1 MFWIFLTLALSIYF
15 LLCFVIQAF
24 AYFVEIKRDRYV
36 KSTSLT
42 LVGILMSISIAAFVT
57 LLI

>member
-15 LLCFVIQAF
+15 SLCFVVQAF
-24 AYFVEIKRDRYV
+24 AYFVEIKRDRTV
-36 KSTSLT
+36 KATSLT
-42 LVGILMSISIAAFVT
+42 FVGILMSISIAAFVT